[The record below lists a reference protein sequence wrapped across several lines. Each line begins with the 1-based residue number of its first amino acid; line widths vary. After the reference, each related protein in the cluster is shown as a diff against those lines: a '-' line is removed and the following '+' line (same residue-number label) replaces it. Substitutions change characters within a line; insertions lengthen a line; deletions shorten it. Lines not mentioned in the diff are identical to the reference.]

1 MLQDIVVGEW
11 ARDEAKG
18 QNAQENIEDDNT
30 PVSLLLSFSQSS
42 FFQKSLY
49 QIKKKITVIGPFYK
63 LFSTWRLSEC
73 KWTGNLI

>member
-42 FFQKSLY
+42 FFQKSLH
-49 QIKKKITVIGPFYK
+49 QIKKKKYGHRTILQIVP
-63 LFSTWRLSEC
+63 
-73 KWTGNLI
+73 NLKTRMQMNR